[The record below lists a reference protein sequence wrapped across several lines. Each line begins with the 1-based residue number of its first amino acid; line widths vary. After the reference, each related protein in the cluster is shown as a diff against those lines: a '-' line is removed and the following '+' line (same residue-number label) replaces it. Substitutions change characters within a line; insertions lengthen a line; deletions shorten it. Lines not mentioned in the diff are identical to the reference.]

1 MTVPKRSLRLVAEDF
16 TDISALTGE
25 KGELIYDVTNA
36 TIRLND
42 GTTQGGIPL
51 ATRNWVMANVASGG
65 IMIIDGGSATG

>member
-42 GTTQGGIPL
+42 GNTQGGIPL
-51 ATRNWVMANVASGG
+51 ATQNWVMANVASGG